1 MDDSIK
7 HVEINGRKFCVVRMS
22 AFDAIHFNLRVA
34 EILAKH
40 GISQVESI
48 LSMSSKIF
56 GVLNREDHDELLFT
70 LLAKSRA
77 QLVDNG
83 EFLDSW
89 DAVNTNFTATNIADV
104 YLVAL
109 ECLKLSI
116 LPVTAGLK
124 KKYWSGHSGNDAGSH
139 AATVQRLAENLDRT
153 VRTELVIW
161 RVIESGLISFSDIVS
176 GRASFDSIMRASA
189 VIQFDNAVQHALNKV
204 KK

>member
-124 KKYWSGHSGNDAGSH
+124 KNIGLDTSGTMQGAMRQLFSALLK
-139 AATVQRLAENLDRT
+139 TL
-153 VRTELVIW
+153 TEP
-161 RVIESGLISFSDIVS
+161 S
-176 GRASFDSIMRASA
+176 
-189 VIQFDNAVQHALNKV
+189 ALNLSSGE
-204 KK
+204 

>member
-7 HVEINGRKFCVVRMS
+7 HVEINGRKFCVIRMS

-70 LLAKSRA
+70 LLTKSRA

-124 KKYWSGHSGNDAGSH
+124 KNIGLDTAGTMQGAMRKLFSALLKTLTEPSAQNSSSG
-139 AATVQRLAENLDRT
+139 E
-153 VRTELVIW
+153 
-161 RVIESGLISFSDIVS
+161 
-176 GRASFDSIMRASA
+176 
-189 VIQFDNAVQHALNKV
+189 
-204 KK
+204 

>member
-7 HVEINGRKFCVVRMS
+7 HVEINGKKYCIIRMS
-22 AFDAIHFNLRVA
+22 AFDAVHFNLRVA

-56 GVLNREDHDELLFT
+56 GMLNREDHDELLFT
-70 LLAKSRA
+70 LLSKSRA

-89 DAVNTNFTATNIADV
+89 DAVNTNFTAANIADV

-116 LPVTAGLK
+116 LPVIAGLK
-124 KKYWSGHSGNDAGSH
+124 KNIGLDT
-139 AATVQRLAENLDRT
+139 AATMQGAMRQLFNALLKT
-153 VRTELVIW
+153 LTEPSAQSSS
-161 RVIESGLISFSDIVS
+161 SGE
-176 GRASFDSIMRASA
+176 
-189 VIQFDNAVQHALNKV
+189 
-204 KK
+204 

>member
-7 HVEINGRKFCVVRMS
+7 HVEINGKKYCIIRMS

-56 GVLNREDHDELLFT
+56 GMLNREDHDELLFT
-70 LLAKSRA
+70 LLSKSRA

-89 DAVNTNFTATNIADV
+89 DAVNTNFTAANIADV

-124 KKYWSGHSGNDAGSH
+124 KNIGLDT
-139 AATVQRLAENLDRT
+139 AATMQGAMWQLFNALLKT
-153 VRTELVIW
+153 LTEPSAQNSS
-161 RVIESGLISFSDIVS
+161 SGE
-176 GRASFDSIMRASA
+176 
-189 VIQFDNAVQHALNKV
+189 
-204 KK
+204 

>member
-7 HVEINGRKFCVVRMS
+7 HVEINGKKYCIIRMS

-56 GVLNREDHDELLFT
+56 GMLNREDHDELLFT
-70 LLAKSRA
+70 LLSKSRA

-89 DAVNTNFTATNIADV
+89 DTVNTNFTAANIADV

-124 KKYWSGHSGNDAGSH
+124 KNIGLDT
-139 AATVQRLAENLDRT
+139 AATMQGAMRQLFNALLKT
-153 VRTELVIW
+153 LTEPSAQNSS
-161 RVIESGLISFSDIVS
+161 SGE
-176 GRASFDSIMRASA
+176 
-189 VIQFDNAVQHALNKV
+189 
-204 KK
+204 

>member
-7 HVEINGRKFCVVRMS
+7 HVEINGKKYCIIRMS

-56 GVLNREDHDELLFT
+56 GMLNREDHDELLFT
-70 LLAKSRA
+70 LLSKSRA

-89 DAVNTNFTATNIADV
+89 DAVNTNFTAANIVDV

-124 KKYWSGHSGNDAGSH
+124 KNIGLDT
-139 AATVQRLAENLDRT
+139 AATMQGAMRQLFNALLKT
-153 VRTELVIW
+153 LTEPSAQNSS
-161 RVIESGLISFSDIVS
+161 SGE
-176 GRASFDSIMRASA
+176 
-189 VIQFDNAVQHALNKV
+189 
-204 KK
+204 

>member
-7 HVEINGRKFCVVRMS
+7 HVEINEKKYCIIRMS
-22 AFDAIHFNLRVA
+22 AFDAVHFNLRVA

-56 GVLNREDHDELLFT
+56 GMLNREDHDELLFT
-70 LLAKSRA
+70 LLSKSRA

-89 DAVNTNFTATNIADV
+89 DAVNTNFTAANIADV

-124 KKYWSGHSGNDAGSH
+124 KNIGLDT
-139 AATVQRLAENLDRT
+139 AATMQGAMRQLFNALLKT
-153 VRTELVIW
+153 LTEPSAQSSS
-161 RVIESGLISFSDIVS
+161 SGE
-176 GRASFDSIMRASA
+176 
-189 VIQFDNAVQHALNKV
+189 
-204 KK
+204 

>member
-7 HVEINGRKFCVVRMS
+7 HVEINGQKYCIIRMS
-22 AFDAIHFNLRVA
+22 AFDAVHFNLRVA

-56 GVLNREDHDELLFT
+56 GMLNREDHDELLFT
-70 LLAKSRA
+70 LLSKSRA

-89 DAVNTNFTATNIADV
+89 DAVNTNFTAANIADV

-124 KKYWSGHSGNDAGSH
+124 KNIGLDT
-139 AATVQRLAENLDRT
+139 AATMQGAMRQLFNALLKT
-153 VRTELVIW
+153 WTEPSSQSSS
-161 RVIESGLISFSDIVS
+161 SGE
-176 GRASFDSIMRASA
+176 
-189 VIQFDNAVQHALNKV
+189 
-204 KK
+204 

>member
-1 MDDSIK
+1 
-7 HVEINGRKFCVVRMS
+7 
-22 AFDAIHFNLRVA
+22 
-34 EILAKH
+34 
-40 GISQVESI
+40 
-48 LSMSSKIF
+48 MSSKIF

-89 DAVNTNFTATNIADV
+89 DAVNTNFTAANIADV

-116 LPVTAGLK
+116 LPVTAGL

-161 RVIESGLISFSDIVS
+161 RVIESGLISFSDVVS

-204 KK
+204 KNDRPVSRSRNEN

>member
-7 HVEINGRKFCVVRMS
+7 HVEINGKKYCIIRMS
-22 AFDAIHFNLRVA
+22 AFDAVHFNLRVA

-56 GVLNREDHDELLFT
+56 GMLNREDHDELLFT
-70 LLAKSRA
+70 LLSQSRA
-77 QLVDNG
+77 QQVDTG
-83 EFLDSW
+83 AFLDSW
-89 DAVNTNFTATNIADV
+89 DAVNTNFTAENIADV

-124 KKYWSGHSGNDAGSH
+124 KNIGLDT
-139 AATVQRLAENLDRT
+139 AATMQGAMRQLFNALLKT
-153 VRTELVIW
+153 LTEPSAQNSS
-161 RVIESGLISFSDIVS
+161 SGE
-176 GRASFDSIMRASA
+176 
-189 VIQFDNAVQHALNKV
+189 
-204 KK
+204 

>member
-7 HVEINGRKFCVVRMS
+7 HVEINGQKYCIIRMS
-22 AFDAIHFNLRVA
+22 AFDAVHFNLRVA

-56 GVLNREDHDELLFT
+56 GMLNREDHDELLFT
-70 LLAKSRA
+70 LLSKSRD

-89 DAVNTNFTATNIADV
+89 DVVNTNFTAANIADV

-124 KKYWSGHSGNDAGSH
+124 KNIGLDT
-139 AATVQRLAENLDRT
+139 AATMQGAMRQLFNALLKT
-153 VRTELVIW
+153 LTEPSAQSSS
-161 RVIESGLISFSDIVS
+161 SGE
-176 GRASFDSIMRASA
+176 
-189 VIQFDNAVQHALNKV
+189 
-204 KK
+204 

>member
-1 MDDSIK
+1 
-7 HVEINGRKFCVVRMS
+7 MS
-22 AFDAIHFNLRVA
+22 AFDAVHFNLRVA

-56 GVLNREDHDELLFT
+56 GMLNREDHDELLFT
-70 LLAKSRA
+70 LLSKSRA

-89 DAVNTNFTATNIADV
+89 DVVNTNFTAANIADV

-124 KKYWSGHSGNDAGSH
+124 KNIGLDT
-139 AATVQRLAENLDRT
+139 AATMQGAMRQLFNALLKT
-153 VRTELVIW
+153 LTEPSAQSSS
-161 RVIESGLISFSDIVS
+161 SGE
-176 GRASFDSIMRASA
+176 
-189 VIQFDNAVQHALNKV
+189 
-204 KK
+204 